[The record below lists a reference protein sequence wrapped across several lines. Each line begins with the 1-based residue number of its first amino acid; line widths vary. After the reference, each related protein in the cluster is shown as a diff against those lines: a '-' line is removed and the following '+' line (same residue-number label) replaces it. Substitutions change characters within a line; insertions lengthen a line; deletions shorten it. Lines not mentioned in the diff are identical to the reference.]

1 MRAFS
6 LLGLI
11 IVLFGCGDEETPLPI
26 EPPEPKIEY
35 LPVPVDQPPAVE
47 FFAPFK
53 DTLTDEEFEHLL
65 ESVVANCK
73 EDNVFGGTLRWR
85 LRSGLSEKAL
95 ARVFSN
101 DDKFGHIKRHI

>member
-1 MRAFS
+1 MRAIIAG
-6 LLGLI
+6 LLC
-11 IVLFGCGDEETPLPI
+11 VLVLGCSDSETPLPI
-26 EPPEPKIEY
+26 EPEIVYP
-35 LPVPVDQPPAVE
+35 PVPLGQPPAAE